1 MSKWNLSQHV
11 VIALLSVLLTGHALG
26 QRQAPGA
33 RLRAGA
39 GGEAATVDRDAV
51 RLRKLVWQGASAKIR
66 TPEYRTTAS
75 KDVTTPGEWWQF
87 TVEYDTKPDWID
99 ALTFQFY
106 VLGLGVID
114 GKKAYAFYN
123 KRVVFAEIKE
133 GRGHKATAFLRPNTV
148 ERYGAPVAFA
158 VEIYYKGQMIVQE
171 TEVATKLSKT
181 WWKDPAVIDSAL
193 VTKREGYLLNRAE
206 SAFAYVDVDAYETI
220 RP

>member
-1 MSKWNLSQHV
+1 MNRWYLSHHV
-11 VIALLSVLLTGHALG
+11 IIAVLSVLLTGHAFG

-39 GGEAATVDRDAV
+39 GGAAADRDAV
-51 RLRKLVWQGASAKIR
+51 RLRKLVWQGSQAKIK

-75 KDVTTPGEWWQF
+75 KGVTTPGEWWQF
-87 TVEYDTKPDWID
+87 TVEYDTKPEWAD

-106 VLGLGVID
+106 ALGLGRID
-114 GKKAYAFYN
+114 GKKAYAFYT

-133 GRGHKATAFLRPNTV
+133 GRSHRATVFLRPNTV

-158 VEIYYKGQMIVQE
+158 VEIYYKGQMIVQKSE
-171 TEVATKLSKT
+171 ESTKLSKT
-181 WWKDPAVIDSAL
+181 WWKNAAVIDSAL

>member
-11 VIALLSVLLTGHALG
+11 IIALLSVLLTGHALG

-33 RLRAGA
+33 RLRAAA
-39 GGEAATVDRDAV
+39 GGATAADRDAV
-51 RLRKLVWQGASAKIR
+51 RLRKLVWQGTAAKIK

-75 KDVTTPGEWWQF
+75 KGVTTPGQWWQF
-87 TVEYDTKPDWID
+87 TVEYDTKPEWTD

-106 VLGLGVID
+106 VLAYGVID

-133 GRGHKATAFLRPNTV
+133 GRRHRATVFLRPNTV

-158 VEIYYKGQMIVQE
+158 VEVYYKGQMIVQE

-181 WWKDPAVIDSAL
+181 WWKDAAVIDSAL

-220 RP
+220 KP